1 MIVLRKPNIF
11 LYSATL
17 EGNDNFC
24 KEMNCLDRFYL
35 LAQDQACFLKSL
47 YYDALKRNCL
57 SPFVPH
63 LSLLWH
69 FYFNRNT
76 PRVRYWRR
84 RRHVRREAVRE
95 VRSQANHRIRNRKS
109 FMAHE
114 RLRSTAQ
121 PRSSPRTW
129 AQARIRRTATA
140 KELANPFL
148 QIKSTPAPRADF
160 ISE

>member
-24 KEMNCLDRFYL
+24 KEMNCLDRFHL

-109 FMAHE
+109 FMAHRTTE
-114 RLRSTAQ
+114 VNRAAAIEPSYVGASSHSPYSDCQGTCKSLPANQVDACSTC
-121 PRSSPRTW
+121 
-129 AQARIRRTATA
+129 
-140 KELANPFL
+140 
-148 QIKSTPAPRADF
+148 
-160 ISE
+160 